1 MSPTPTLTA
10 GIIEVAGDFIQYNT
24 TSDESFVSTGTRVIL
39 SGGVQQSLDFD
50 SPGPTGSGFTDLDID
65 NAGGVQLQ
73 TDVYV
78 DNDLNVLQ
86 SVPVGNLG
94 GQTVTV
100 GGDLTTV
107 ASSDLTVDALVIG
120 QTLTIGGT
128 FSVATTTF
136 AGPGQIMPVLPYQ
149 NLGIEADIAL
159 ASPVTATGQ
168 LISSSAA
175 TPTVDGAGNAL
186 TVSGLAVDGL
196 VLDNVPLT
204 SAGGTIGGLDNVTF
218 QGYAGT
224 ATQLTI
230 SHPGAASPFTFDN
243 VSFTST
249 PTTGYYVDAT
259 DTAPTDGLVF
269 TINLTNSVPGNGTPF
284 TMTTDDVGITVD
296 GTYTVTLDVDATVA
310 SLTLGG
316 GTGTATLTASNRTL
330 TLNGTSTVE
339 TTGALTLT
347 STTVDGTGILTNNGL
362 TTVLPGNSAIEVQ
375 FAQEGMLRLNGNNG
389 DAFLVVD
396 QPFINR
402 GTIEL
407 TKTSWSGRLTV
418 NNGTLDNGTSGIV
431 QAVAGVANRITG
443 IVNNQGMLSVQ
454 APLQVL
460 NTGTFTSTAGA
471 LDVAST
477 LELNGGTVVVG
488 SGTGLV
494 GTGSINLTGSPTLS
508 FPSAFTLASGDPTWQ
523 FGGTNGVTVDGPG
536 SLVNEVS
543 LSLQND
549 LVNANVTLNNT
560 GTGTLLVLPGTSAIN
575 GPLTQAGTLRLNGN
589 NGDAALVVD
598 QAFTNSGTLELTG
611 TSWSGRLTVTNG
623 ALTNTGTVQT
633 VAGAANRITGAVDN
647 QGTLLVQ
654 SPLTVFNNLQ
664 TFTSTDGTLNVAG
677 GETLV
682 INNGTVVV
690 GSGTGLAG
698 TGMINLTGSPTL
710 SLLTTFTLASGE
722 PTWQFGGTN
731 GVTVD
736 GPGLVGQRGIPEPA
750 KRCVQRERYVEQHGN
765 GVGVAGDERDQRAV
779 HAGGHAAAEREQWRC
794 GPGRGLGVHQR
805 GDARADR
812 DELGRR
818 ADSHDGTLT
827 NDALGTIRQ
836 WRARITGSSGQWT
849 TPGP

>member
-1 MSPTPTLTA
+1 M
-10 GIIEVAGDFIQYNT
+10 
-24 TSDESFVSTGTRVIL
+24 
-39 SGGVQQSLDFD
+39 
-50 SPGPTGSGFTDLDID
+50 
-65 NAGGVQLQ
+65 
-73 TDVYV
+73 
-78 DNDLNVLQ
+78 
-86 SVPVGNLG
+86 
-94 GQTVTV
+94 
-100 GGDLTTV
+100 
-107 ASSDLTVDALVIG
+107 
-120 QTLTIGGT
+120 
-128 FSVATTTF
+128 
-136 AGPGQIMPVLPYQ
+136 
-149 NLGIEADIAL
+149 
-159 ASPVTATGQ
+159 
-168 LISSSAA
+168 
-175 TPTVDGAGNAL
+175 
-186 TVSGLAVDGL
+186 
-196 VLDNVPLT
+196 
-204 SAGGTIGGLDNVTF
+204 
-218 QGYAGT
+218 
-224 ATQLTI
+224 
-230 SHPGAASPFTFDN
+230 
-243 VSFTST
+243 
-249 PTTGYYVDAT
+249 
-259 DTAPTDGLVF
+259 
-269 TINLTNSVPGNGTPF
+269 
-284 TMTTDDVGITVD
+284 
-296 GTYTVTLDVDATVA
+296 
-310 SLTLGG
+310 
-316 GTGTATLTASNRTL
+316 
-330 TLNGTSTVE
+330 
-339 TTGALTLT
+339 
-347 STTVDGTGILTNNGL
+347 
-362 TTVLPGNSAIEVQ
+362 Q
-375 FAQEGMLRLNGNNG
+375 FAQEGTLRLNGNNG

-407 TKTSWSGRLTV
+407 TGTSWSGRLTV

-454 APLQVL
+454 TLLQVL

-508 FPSAFTLASGDPTWQ
+508 FPSAFTLASGEPTWQ

-664 TFTSTDGTLNVAG
+664 TFTSTGGTLNVAG

-710 SLLTTFTLASGE
+710 SLPTTFTLASGE

-736 GPGLVGQRGIPEPA
+736 GPGSLVNEVSLSLQNDAFNANVTLNNTGTVLVLPGTSAINGPFTQAGTLRLN
-750 KRCVQRERYVEQHGN
+750 GN
-765 GVGVAGDERDQRAV
+765 N
-779 HAGGHAAAEREQWRC
+779 
-794 GPGRGLGVHQR
+794 
-805 GDARADR
+805 GDAALVVDQ
-812 DELGRR
+812 
-818 ADSHDGTLT
+818 AFTNAGTLELT
-827 NDALGTIRQ
+827 GTS
-836 WRARITGSSGQWT
+836 WEGVLTVTTAR
-849 TPGP
+849 